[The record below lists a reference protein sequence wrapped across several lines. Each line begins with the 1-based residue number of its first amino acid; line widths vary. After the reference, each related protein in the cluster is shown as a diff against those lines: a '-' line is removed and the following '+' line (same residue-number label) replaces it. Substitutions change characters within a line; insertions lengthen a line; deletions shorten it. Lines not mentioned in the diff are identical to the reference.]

1 MGLLNPTWLNFI
13 REYDFLNFD
22 TNHNSGNITVTVL
35 MTPSNN
41 ANGPDH
47 PLTIAVGLDSQTP
60 VIHQPMPDSLPGKQ
74 PAAWDGVDGFAHNA
88 IIPVNTNF
96 NGVSPGKH
104 TIKVGSASALDI
116 C

>member
-1 MGLLNPTWLNFI
+1 
-13 REYDFLNFD
+13 
-22 TNHNSGNITVTVL
+22 

-60 VIHQPMPDSLPGKQ
+60 VVHQPMPDSLPGMQ
-74 PAAWDGVDGFAHNA
+74 PAAWDGVNGFAHNA

-104 TIKVGSASALDI
+104 TLKVSSASFRHIASDQSLLNQI
-116 C
+116 MMTEPAVVVQKIVIGESYFRM